1 MPPAAI
7 TAGISASLTGQFA
20 TQGTQALA
28 GLAAWAEYVNAA
40 GGLTI
45 AGRHHPL
52 ALRHYDDASRA
63 DHTRRNTERLLDTDR
78 VHLLFGPYSAGL
90 TAAAAE
96 IAAARQRLLWNHGG
110 AGDAVYSQY
119 PRHIIGILTPA
130 RRYLVALPTVARIAY
145 PDARTLALAR
155 VDAGAFARQVCDG
168 AETAAQQLGFETI
181 LRLTYPPNTTDFT
194 PIASQ
199 IAAAAPDLLVAVG
212 RIRHDIALAR
222 ALAMRNTRPTIGI
235 AAIVA
240 TPIAAFAEALGTDA
254 DGFIGPSQW
263 EPPTA
268 GIAGALDVVAPDVG
282 PPPDTALTLL
292 QRAAANHAVPVD
304 YPMAQAFAAG
314 LIAQRC
320 LSDAGATDDA
330 ALRAA
335 AARADFT
342 TFYGRFRI
350 APTGRQIGRSVALV
364 QRRSGRKV
372 IIWPPQL
379 ADGQLRAG

>member
-7 TAGISASLTGQFA
+7 TAGISASITGQFA

-28 GLAAWAEYVNAA
+28 GLAAWAEYVNTA

-45 AGRHHPL
+45 AGRRHPL
-52 ALRHYDDASRA
+52 VLRHYDDASRA
-63 DHTRRNTERLLDTDR
+63 DHARRNTDRLLDTDR

-130 RRYLVALPTVARIAY
+130 RRYLVALPTVARAAR

-155 VDAGAFARQVCDG
+155 VDTGAFARQVCDG

-181 LRLTYPPNTTDFT
+181 LRLTYPPNTTDFA
-194 PIASQ
+194 PIAHQ
-199 IAAAAPDLLVAVG
+199 IAAAAPDLLVAAG

-222 ALAMRNTRPTIGI
+222 ALATRQGAIGL

-240 TPIAAFAEALGTDA
+240 TPIAAFAQALGTDA

-263 EPPTA
+263 EPPAA
-268 GIAGALDVVAPDVG
+268 GIASALDVVAPDVG

-314 LIAQRC
+314 LVAQRC

-364 QRRSGRKV
+364 QRQNGRKV
-372 IIWPPQL
+372 IVWPPQL
-379 ADGQLRAG
+379 AAGQLRAG

>member
-28 GLAAWAEYVNAA
+28 GLAAWAEYANAA

-45 AGRHHPL
+45 AGRRHPL
-52 ALRHYDDASRA
+52 VLRHYDDASRA
-63 DHTRRNTERLLDTDR
+63 DHARRNTARLLDTDR

-119 PRHIIGILTPA
+119 PGHIIGILTPA

-145 PDARTLALAR
+145 PNARTLALAR
-155 VDAGAFARQVCDG
+155 VDTGAFARQVCDG
-168 AETAAQQLGFETI
+168 AETAAQQLGFETT
-181 LRLTYPPNTTDFT
+181 LRLTYPPNTTDFA
-194 PIASQ
+194 PIARQ
-199 IAAAAPDLLVAVG
+199 IAAAAPDVLVAVG

-222 ALAMRNTRPTIGI
+222 ALAAARPAVGL
-235 AAIVA
+235 AAVVA
-240 TPIAAFAEALGTDA
+240 TPIAAFAQALGTDA

-263 EPPTA
+263 EPPAA
-268 GIAGALDVVAPDVG
+268 GIASTLDVSAPDVG
-282 PPPDTALTLL
+282 PPLDTALTLL

-314 LIAQRC
+314 LVAQRC
-320 LSDAGATDDA
+320 LSDAGTTDDA

-350 APTGRQIGRSVALV
+350 DPTGRQIGRSVALV
-364 QRRSGRKV
+364 QRQNGRKV
-372 IIWPPQL
+372 IVWPPQL

>member
-28 GLAAWAEYVNAA
+28 GLTAWAEYVNAA

-63 DHTRRNTERLLDTDR
+63 DHARRNTARLLDTDR
-78 VHLLFGPYSAGL
+78 VHLLFGPYSARL

-96 IAAARQRLLWNHGG
+96 IVAARQRLLWNHGG

-145 PDARTLALAR
+145 PNARTLALAR
-155 VDAGAFARQVCDG
+155 VDTGAFARQVCDG

-194 PIASQ
+194 PIARQ

-235 AAIVA
+235 TAIVA
-240 TPIAAFAEALGTDA
+240 TPIAQFAQALGPDA

-263 EPPTA
+263 EPPA
-268 GIAGALDVVAPDVG
+268 AGALDVIAPDIG

-292 QRAAANHAVPVD
+292 QRAAARCAVPVD

-320 LSDAGATDDA
+320 LSDAGAPDDA
-330 ALRAA
+330 ALRAN
-335 AARADFT
+335 AARVDFT

-350 APTGRQIGRSVALV
+350 DPTGRQIGRSVTLV
-364 QRRSGRKV
+364 QRRNGRKV

-379 ADGQLRAG
+379 AVGQLRAG